1 MVNNM
6 ENRVESACFYYT
18 DLNELEKGDTKNP
31 GQKEDGLLIQDGSIT
46 GTVKNPQNLDRLYL
60 SVPYDKDGLLR

>member
-1 MVNNM
+1 MN
-6 ENRVESACFYYT
+6 
-18 DLNELEKGDTKNP
+18 TKNP

-60 SVPYDKDGLLR
+60 SVPYDKGWSVKGKWEEDKAGTGW